1 MKRKELICAL
11 ALALSLVLTAVT
23 PAFSLFGSKEEKQE
37 TTVEEGATAVR
48 DLTISTYQDVP
59 YTAQFLA
66 GEGQEGALT
75 FSVATQPK
83 HGAVVIDGDTFT
95 YTPAAGRTG
104 KDSFTYTAADEEGRV
119 SAPALVDITVAKP
132 KTAVTYADLS
142 GSPACA
148 AAIRL
153 AELGVFTGSQVGDS
167 YFFEPER
174 TVTRG
179 EFLAMAMET
188 AGVEAGEVSL
198 TGFADDAAI
207 PTWAKGYASTAVKN
221 GLLQGVSS
229 ESGAALAADAPIT
242 VGQAAV
248 LLDRTLSVADVDL
261 EAWYS
266 GEESVPTW
274 AAQAVANLESVS
286 VLSAGSFGAETVD
299 APVTRA
305 DAAQMLAAASWLL
318 EGEDSGLLDWLS

>member
-104 KDSFTYTAADEEGRV
+104 KDSFT
-119 SAPALVDITVAKP
+119 
-132 KTAVTYADLS
+132 
-142 GSPACA
+142 
-148 AAIRL
+148 
-153 AELGVFTGSQVGDS
+153 
-167 YFFEPER
+167 
-174 TVTRG
+174 
-179 EFLAMAMET
+179 
-188 AGVEAGEVSL
+188 
-198 TGFADDAAI
+198 
-207 PTWAKGYASTAVKN
+207 
-221 GLLQGVSS
+221 
-229 ESGAALAADAPIT
+229 
-242 VGQAAV
+242 
-248 LLDRTLSVADVDL
+248 
-261 EAWYS
+261 
-266 GEESVPTW
+266 
-274 AAQAVANLESVS
+274 
-286 VLSAGSFGAETVD
+286 
-299 APVTRA
+299 
-305 DAAQMLAAASWLL
+305 
-318 EGEDSGLLDWLS
+318 